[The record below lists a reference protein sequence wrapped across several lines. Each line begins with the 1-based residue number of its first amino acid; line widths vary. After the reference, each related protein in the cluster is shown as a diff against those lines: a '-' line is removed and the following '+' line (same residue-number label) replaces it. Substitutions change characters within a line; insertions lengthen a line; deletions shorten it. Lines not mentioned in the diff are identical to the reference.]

1 MAPRRI
7 LVTGAG
13 GFVGGHLMQ
22 TLAGAF
28 PGAALDAAGFDIT
41 DAAGVGAAIAAAPP
55 DALVHLAAIAAI
67 PAARQDPDRAWQV
80 NLHGTLNLAR
90 ALLAHAPGCTMVFS
104 GSADIYG
111 ASFRGGQPLAEDALP
126 APLNTY
132 AATKA
137 AADLALG
144 AMAAADGLRVVR
156 VRAFNHTGP
165 GQSAAFVVA
174 AFAEQVARVAAGLQP
189 PVLRVGDLSPLR
201 DFLDVRDVCAAY
213 ALCVR
218 EAGALPPGT
227 VLNLASG
234 QPRRVGDVLQAL
246 QDAAG
251 TRAMAQT
258 DAARLRPSDIPLA
271 AGDAGLARRL
281 LGWAPRIPWTQTMA
295 DVLADWRGRVQTGA
309 APENPP

>member
-13 GFVGGHLMQ
+13 GFVGTHLMPV
-22 TLAGAF
+22 LAAAF
-28 PGAALDAAGFDIT
+28 PGAALEPAGFDIT
-41 DAAGVGAAIAAAPP
+41 DPAAVDAGIAGSQPE
-55 DALVHLAAIAAI
+55 ALVHLAAVAAI
-67 PAARQDPDRAWQV
+67 AAARQDPDRAWRI
-80 NLHGTLNLAR
+80 NLGGTLNLAR
-90 ALLAHAPGCTMVFS
+90 ALLAHAPGCVMVFS

-111 ASFRGGQPLAEDALP
+111 ASFRGGRPLAEDALP

-165 GQSAAFVVA
+165 GQSADFVVP
-174 AFAEQVARVAAGLQP
+174 AFAGQVARIAAGLQP
-189 PVLRVGDLSPLR
+189 PVLQVGDLSPLR

-213 ALCVR
+213 AACVR
-218 EAGALPPGT
+218 HADALPPGT

-234 QPRRVGDVLQAL
+234 QPRRMADVLQSL
-246 QDAAG
+246 LDAAG
-251 TRAMAQT
+251 IHADPHT
-258 DAARLRPSDIPLA
+258 DPARLRPSDIPLA
-271 AGDAGLARRL
+271 AGDATLARRL
-281 LGWAPRIPWTQTMA
+281 LDWAPVIPWPQTVA
-295 DVLADWRGRVQTGA
+295 DVLADWRRRVQA
-309 APENPP
+309 DAPFP

>member
-7 LVTGAG
+7 LVTGAS
-13 GFVGGHLMQ
+13 GFVGTHLMPV
-22 TLAGAF
+22 LAAAF
-28 PGAALDAAGFDIT
+28 PGVALEAARFDIT
-41 DAAGVGAAIAAAPP
+41 DAAAVNAAVAASPP
-55 DALVHLAAIAAI
+55 DAVIHLAAVAAI
-67 PAARQDPDRAWQV
+67 SAARQDPDRAWRI
-80 NLHGTLNLAR
+80 NLGGTLNLAR

-104 GSADIYG
+104 SSADIYG

-165 GQSAAFVVA
+165 GQSPDFVVP
-174 AFAEQVARVAAGLQP
+174 AFAGQVARIAAGLQP
-189 PVLRVGDLSPLR
+189 PVLQVGDLSPLR

-213 ALCVR
+213 AACVR
-218 EAGALPPGT
+218 EADVLPPGT

-234 QPRRVGDVLQAL
+234 QPRRMSDVLQSL
-246 QDAAG
+246 LDAAG
-251 TRAMAQT
+251 IQAQPQT
-258 DAARLRPSDIPLA
+258 DPSRLRPSDIPLA
-271 AGDAGLARRL
+271 AGNAALARRL
-281 LGWAPRIPWTQTMA
+281 LGWTPTIPWAQTVA
-295 DVLADWRGRVQTGA
+295 DVLADWRTRVQTSSA
-309 APENPP
+309 TP

>member
-13 GFVGGHLMQ
+13 GFVGTHLMPV
-22 TLAGAF
+22 LAAAF
-28 PGAALDAAGFDIT
+28 PGAALEAAGFDIT
-41 DAAGVGAAIAAAPP
+41 DAAAVNAAVAASPP
-55 DALVHLAAIAAI
+55 DAMVHLAAVAAI
-67 PAARQDPDRAWQV
+67 SAARQDPDRAWRI
-80 NLHGTLNLAR
+80 NLGGTLNLAR

-104 GSADIYG
+104 SSADIYG

-165 GQSAAFVVA
+165 GQSPDFVVP
-174 AFAEQVARVAAGLQP
+174 AFAGQVARIAAGLQP
-189 PVLRVGDLSPLR
+189 PVLHVGDLSPLR

-213 ALCVR
+213 AACVR
-218 EAGALPPGT
+218 QADALPPGT
-227 VLNLASG
+227 ILNLASG
-234 QPRRVGDVLQAL
+234 QPRRMADVLQSL
-246 QDAAG
+246 LDAAG
-251 TRAMAQT
+251 IQAEPQT
-258 DAARLRPSDIPLA
+258 DPTRLRPSDIPLA

-281 LGWAPRIPWTQTMA
+281 LGWTPTIPWPQTVA
-295 DVLADWRGRVQTGA
+295 DVLADWRTRVQAGSAT
-309 APENPP
+309 P

>member
-1 MAPRRI
+1 MPPRRI

-13 GFVGGHLMQ
+13 GFVGTHLMPV
-22 TLAGAF
+22 LAASL
-28 PGAALDAAGFDIT
+28 PGAALDTARFDIT
-41 DAAGVGAAIAAAPP
+41 DPAAVDAAIAASPP
-55 DALVHLAAIAAI
+55 DAVVHLAAVSAI
-67 PAARQDPDRAWQV
+67 SAARQDPDRAWRI
-80 NLHGTLNLAR
+80 NLGGTLNLAR
-90 ALLAHAPGCTMVFS
+90 AVLAHAPGCMMVFS
-104 GSADIYG
+104 SSADIYG

-165 GQSAAFVVA
+165 GQSADFVVP
-174 AFAEQVARVAAGLQP
+174 AFAGQVARIAAGLQP
-189 PVLRVGDLSPLR
+189 PVLQVGDLSPMR

-213 ALCVR
+213 AACVR
-218 EAGALPPGT
+218 HADALPPGT

-234 QPRRVGDVLQAL
+234 QPRRMADVLQSL
-246 QDAAG
+246 LDAAG
-251 TRAMAQT
+251 VKAQAQT

-271 AGDAGLARRL
+271 AGDATLARRL
-281 LGWAPRIPWTQTMA
+281 LGWAPAIPWPQTVA
-295 DVLADWRGRVQTGA
+295 DVLADWRVRVQAA
-309 APENPP
+309 APCP